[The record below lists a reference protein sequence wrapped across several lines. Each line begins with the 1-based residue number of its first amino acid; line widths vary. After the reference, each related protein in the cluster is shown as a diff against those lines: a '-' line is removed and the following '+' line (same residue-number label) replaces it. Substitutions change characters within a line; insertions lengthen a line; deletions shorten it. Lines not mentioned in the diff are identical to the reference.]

1 MAVEELAGRVA
12 VVTGAA
18 SGIGRGIVG
27 ALAAQG
33 MRIVAADL
41 DAARLAVTGVE
52 LRRNGAEVIERV
64 TDVRDAAAVQALAA
78 AALEAYGT
86 VHVICNNA
94 GVWTLGYQWETDLA
108 DWSWVVDV
116 NLWGVIHGVRTFVP
130 ILLRNAEGGHVVNTA
145 SLGGIVA
152 GPLTGPY
159 AATKHA
165 IVGLSKSLRAELMMS
180 GAQVGVSVVCPG
192 KVRTSILNRVNQR
205 PESAATPELRT
216 TRSIRVLTA
225 LSPSRVRFGRGP
237 SRGAIRPDEFPY
249 LLQGAPELAAIQA
262 VHDNSRN
269 DPATHLVLCGSV
281 PARCRTGLVTTERR

>member
-1 MAVEELAGRVA
+1 VTVEELAGRVA

-18 SGIGRGIVG
+18 SGIGRGIAG

-41 DAARLAVTGVE
+41 DSARLAVMGAE
-52 LRRNGAEVIERV
+52 LRRDGAEVIELL

-78 AALEAYGT
+78 AALEAYGA

-94 GVWTLGYQWETDLA
+94 GVWTVGYQWETDLA
-108 DWSWVVDV
+108 DWSWVIDV

-165 IVGLSKSLRAELMMS
+165 VVGMSKSLRADLAMN
-180 GAQVGVSVVCPG
+180 GAKVGVSVVCPG
-192 KVRTSILNRVNQR
+192 KVRTSLLDHVNQR
-205 PESAATPELRT
+205 PESATTPK
-216 TRSIRVLTA
+216 
-225 LSPSRVRFGRGP
+225 LSPQ
-237 SRGAIRPDEFPY
+237 A
-249 LLQGAPELAAIQA
+249 QA
-262 VHDNSRN
+262 VVDAMRGTDADAMSAEQAGLLIRDAIIQNRFWVLPGA
-269 DPATHLVLCGSV
+269 DAHLPFVQRDTQELLE
-281 PARCRTGLVTTERR
+281 AFED